1 MNNTKDKKNPSS
13 KAWFYK
19 RSIQRILWVS
29 IFLVAWELIARS
41 GKYDPLIFPS
51 LQEILRTLGQSL
63 VEGDLLRQ
71 TLYTLKLIAEGF
83 LIGLG
88 LALLLALIAFISRIG
103 EGFVDTL
110 IAIAHP
116 LPGLALLPLIILWL
130 GTGAPSIVFIIVH
143 SVVWP
148 LLLNLLI
155 GFKSIPKIYKQI
167 GKNYELNAP
176 QIVGHIMIPA
186 ALPYFLAG
194 IKTGW
199 ARAWRAIIGAEMVF
213 GAAEGTGGIGW
224 FIFTKRVFMDTAGM
238 FAGIIVIILI
248 GILVEEL
255 ILDQLEKKTVKK
267 WGMST

>member
-1 MNNTKDKKNPSS
+1 MSSS
-13 KAWFYK
+13 KWITN
-19 RSIQRILWVS
+19 RTVQRVFWVS
-29 IFLVAWELIARS
+29 LFLIAWELIARS

-51 LQEILRTLGQSL
+51 LEEIFKTLTVSVL
-63 VEGDLLRQ
+63 EGDLVRQ
-71 TLYTLKLIAEGF
+71 VLYTLKLIAEGF
-83 LIGLG
+83 AIALVIALF
-88 LALLLALIAFISRIG
+88 LALLAFVSKIG

-110 IAIAHP
+110 LAIAHP
-116 LPGLALLPLIILWL
+116 LPGLALLPLVILWL
-130 GTGAPSIVFIIVH
+130 GTGAPSIIFIIVH

-148 LLLNLLI
+148 LLLNLMI

-167 GKNYELNAP
+167 GYNYELSP
-176 QIVGHIMIPA
+176 VQIVAHIMIPA
-186 ALPYFLAG
+186 AFPYFLAG
-194 IKTGW
+194 VKTGW

-213 GAAEGTGGIGW
+213 GAAGGTGGIGW

-238 FAGIIVIILI
+238 FAGIFVIILI